1 MHFVDYFNSTSFNRE
16 RDAMLQKCKAD
27 GMEGV
32 VAGSDKRSR
41 IFTGT
46 RISLLFPLKSLL
58 CTGG

>member
-1 MHFVDYFNSTSFNRE
+1 
-16 RDAMLQKCKAD
+16 MLQKCKAD

-32 VAGSDKRSR
+32 VAGSYKRSR

-46 RISLLFPLKSLL
+46 LISLLFPLKSLL